1 MLTRLKIK
9 GFKNLFDCEVAF
21 GPFTCVAGINA
32 SGKSNLFDAIMFLR
46 DLADYSI
53 VEAASRVRNSSG
65 RRAVDLKSLFTVFP
79 DGSTRD
85 IELEVEFL
93 VQKVV
98 LDDFGREAQPSATHL
113 KYKVTLR
120 YVKSVAQ
127 TPERIELVHESLT
140 YVLKTESRKRLG
152 FRTSNEFWSSVIG
165 GARRADFISTE
176 VNGGVSVIRLRQ
188 EGHQGRPLDIPA
200 SNSPR
205 TILSTINTDDKPT
218 ALAARREM
226 QSWRLLQLEPS
237 KLRLPDDF
245 SDESKVSSE
254 GAHMPATLA
263 RLAKY
268 SEVANRLSDLLPEV
282 RSVEVDVD
290 EGRRL
295 KTLVVTQRDGSS
307 HTARS
312 LSDGTLRFLALAII
326 SADSSSGGLICLE
339 EPENGIHPSR
349 VRAMMELLGDIAS
362 DPDFAVGPDNP
373 LRQIIIN
380 THSPIVVQK
389 LSKDDLLVSLPVK
402 SGGILTTIF
411 APIEGTWRVPDGAKM
426 PTVPL
431 GTLLSYLNSDEVQPE
446 ISRVRSTFSGLE
458 KSTVHDFVRGQLSLF
473 GE

>member
-1 MLTRLKIK
+1 MLTRLTIK
-9 GFKNLFDCEVAF
+9 GFKNLFNCEVAF
-21 GPFTCVAGINA
+21 GPFTCVAGVNA
-32 SGKSNLFDAIMFLR
+32 SGKSNLFDAVMFLR

-53 VEAASRVRNSSG
+53 VEAASRVRSSAG
-65 RRAVDLKSLFTVFP
+65 RRAAELKSLFTALP
-79 DGSTRD
+79 NGDIHD
-85 IELEVEFL
+85 IELEAEFL

-98 LDDFGREAQPSATHL
+98 LDDFGREAHPSATHL
-113 KYKVTLR
+113 RYKVTLR
-120 YVKSVAQ
+120 YVQPIGQ

-152 FRTSNEFWSSVIG
+152 FKTSTEFWNSVIG

-176 VNGGVSVIRLRQ
+176 VNDGVSVIRLRQ
-188 EGHQGRPLDIPA
+188 DGHQGRPLDIPA

-245 SDESKVSSE
+245 SDESMVTSE

-268 SEVANRLSDLLPEV
+268 SEVANRLGDLLPEV
-282 RSVEVDVD
+282 RTVEVDID

-349 VRAMMELLGDIAS
+349 VRAMMELLADIAS
-362 DPDFAVGPDNP
+362 DPELAVGPDNP

-389 LSKDDLLVSLPVK
+389 LSKNDLLVSLPIK
-402 SGGILTTIF
+402 AGGVSTTVF
-411 APIEGTWRVPDGAKM
+411 APIEGTWRIPDGAKI

-431 GTLLSYLNSDEVQPE
+431 GTLISYLNSDEKPSDSSALSS
-446 ISRVRSTFSGLE
+446 IE
-458 KSTVHDFVRGQLSLF
+458 KPTVHDFLRGQLSLF
-473 GE
+473 SE

>member
-9 GFKNLFDCEVAF
+9 GFKNLFDCDVPF

-32 SGKSNLFDAIMFLR
+32 SGKSNLFDAIMFLH
-46 DLADYSI
+46 DLANYSI
-53 VEAASRVRNSSG
+53 VEAASRVRDNTG
-65 RRAVDLKSLFTVFP
+65 RRATNLKSLFTALPSGEVH
-79 DGSTRD
+79 D
-85 IELEVEFL
+85 IDLEAEFL
-93 VQKVV
+93 VRKVV
-98 LDDFGREAQPSATHL
+98 LDDFGREAKPSATHL
-113 KYKVTLR
+113 RYKVMLR
-120 YVKSVAQ
+120 YVQPLGQ

-152 FRTSNEFWSSVIG
+152 FGTSIEFWNSVIG

-176 VNGGVSVIRLRQ
+176 VNEGVSIIRLRQ
-188 EGHQGRPLDIPA
+188 DGHQGRPLDIPA
-200 SNSPR
+200 PNSPR

-245 SDESKVSSE
+245 SDESTVSSE

-263 RLAKY
+263 RLSKY
-268 SEVANRLSDLLPEV
+268 SEVANRLSELLPEV
-282 RSVEVDVD
+282 RTVEVDVD

-362 DPDFAVGPDNP
+362 DPELAVGPDNP

-380 THSPIVVQK
+380 THSPLVVQK
-389 LSKDDLLVSLPVK
+389 LRKCDLLVSLPVK
-402 SGGILTTIF
+402 ARGVSTTIF
-411 APIEGTWRVPDGAKM
+411 APIEGTWRVPEGSKM

-431 GTLLSYLNSDEVQPE
+431 GTLLSYLSDDEKP
-446 ISRVRSTFSGLE
+446 VRSAVSSLE
-458 KSTVHDFVRGQLSLF
+458 SPTVNDFVRGQLLLF
-473 GE
+473 ND

>member
-1 MLTRLKIK
+1 MLTRLTIK

-53 VEAASRVRNSSG
+53 VEAASRIRDNSG
-65 RRAVDLKSLFTVFP
+65 RRATNLKSLFTALPNGDVN
-79 DGSTRD
+79 D
-85 IELEVEFL
+85 IELEAEFL
-93 VQKVV
+93 VQKIV

-113 KYKVTLR
+113 KYKITLR
-120 YVKSVAQ
+120 YIQSSGQ
-127 TPERIELVHESLT
+127 TPERIELIHESLK

-152 FRTSNEFWSSVIG
+152 FKTSAEFWNSVIG

-176 VNGGVSVIRLRQ
+176 SNGSVPVIRLRQ
-188 EGHQGRPLDIPA
+188 DGHQGRPLDIPA
-200 SNSPR
+200 PNSPR

-245 SDESKVSSE
+245 SDESKVSPE

-263 RLAKY
+263 RLEKY

-282 RSVEVDVD
+282 RTVEVDVD

-295 KTLVVTQRDGSS
+295 KTLVVSQRDGSS

-362 DPDFAVGPDNP
+362 DPELPVGQDNP

-380 THSPIVVQK
+380 THSPLVVQK
-389 LSKDDLLVSLPVK
+389 LSKDNLLVSLPVK
-402 SGGILTTIF
+402 SGRISTTIF
-411 APIEGTWRVPDGAKM
+411 APIEDTWRTTDKNKV

-431 GTLLSYLNSDEVQPE
+431 GTLLSYLSDDEKKE
-446 ISRVRSTFSGLE
+446 SLSISSVE
-458 KSTVHDFVRGQLSLF
+458 KPTVHDFVRGQLSLF
-473 GE
+473 NY